1 MVMVGLVSFLCGV
14 LFALGLGISG
24 MTRPAKVLA
33 FLDVTGAWDPS
44 LAFVMIGAIA
54 VHAVLAR
61 RILRRGEPLL
71 APTFALPTRRDIDA
85 QLLVGAA
92 IFGVGWGLAGLCP
105 GPAVTILA
113 SGTIA
118 AVAFVLAMLVGM
130 CAARPLAAAFTRRLP
145 RWSPRSAPQN
155 PKRTSAG

>member
-1 MVMVGLVSFLCGV
+1 MVALVSFLCGV
-14 LFALGLGISG
+14 IFALGLGISG

-54 VHAVLAR
+54 VHAVLTR
-61 RILRRGEPLL
+61 VILRRGEPLL
-71 APTFALPTRRDIDA
+71 APAFALPTRRDIDA

-105 GPAVTILA
+105 GPAVTVLA
-113 SGTIA
+113 SGTTT
-118 AVAFVLAMLVGM
+118 AVAFVLAMLLGM
-130 CAARPLAAAFTRRLP
+130 RAARPLAEAFTRRLP
-145 RWSPRSAPQN
+145 GGHPLPR
-155 PKRTSAG
+155 